1 MAIGGLSPMQRSE
14 VMGSLSGQSAWITGA
29 GTGIGRDTA
38 ILLAGEGAEVVL
50 IGRREAPLRETADV
64 ITKAG
69 GAATVLVLDIGSRQ
83 AIPKA
88 VSGLPERLRAPDILV
103 NNAGAAGKNRNAL
116 YIGEQEWSEIV
127 RLNLDAVHALVQA
140 VLPAMLA
147 RKRGTIITVSSL
159 AAVNAN
165 LLGGA
170 AYGAAKAAVRNFMGF
185 LHNTH
190 RNEGIRAMTILPGE
204 VDTPILDSRP
214 RPPTAEERGR
224 MLAPQDV
231 ARAIL
236 LCASL
241 PAGAMIPELHICP
254 TFQRDIATDLEA
266 ARHLGAPGKG
276 N

>member
-1 MAIGGLSPMQRSE
+1 
-14 VMGSLSGQSAWITGA
+14 MGSLSGQSAWITGA
-29 GTGIGRDTA
+29 GTGIGRETA
-38 ILLAGEGAEVVL
+38 ILLAAEGAEVVL
-50 IGRREAPLRETADV
+50 IGRREAPLRDTANGV
-64 ITKAG
+64 AGAG
-69 GAATVLVLDIGSRQ
+69 GSATVLVLDIGSRQ
-83 AIPKA
+83 AIREA
-88 VSGLPERLRAPDILV
+88 QRGLPERLRGPDILV
-103 NNAGAAGKNRNAL
+103 NNAGAAGRNRNAL
-116 YIGEQEWSEIV
+116 YIDEKEWSEVV

-140 VLPAMLA
+140 VLPAMLD
-147 RKRGTIITVSSL
+147 RKRGAIITVSSL

-214 RPPTAEERGR
+214 RPPTPEERAR

-241 PAGAMIPELHICP
+241 PASAMIPELHICP
-254 TFQRDIATDLEA
+254 TFQRDISADLEA
-266 ARHLGAPGKG
+266 ARRLGAPGG
-276 N
+276 D